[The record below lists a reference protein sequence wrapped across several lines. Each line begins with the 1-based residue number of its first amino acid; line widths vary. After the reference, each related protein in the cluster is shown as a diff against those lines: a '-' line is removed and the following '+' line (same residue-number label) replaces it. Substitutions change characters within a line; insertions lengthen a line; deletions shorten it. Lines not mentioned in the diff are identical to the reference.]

1 MRIRVVF
8 FFPGTEGT
16 SCAECKLTITRY
28 PDDEKEVIYHY
39 PGDDPFYN
47 ELTAI
52 ANAKDMTENNLA
64 TPRIGR
70 DAETFGTTTQR
81 ETQIDE
87 EGRLPDHILSSY
99 EDATKTYEFSWKIRL
114 ESEKKGS

>member
-1 MRIRVVF
+1 MI
-8 FFPGTEGT
+8 
-16 SCAECKLTITRY
+16 RY
-28 PDDEKEVIYHY
+28 PDDEKEVMYHY

-52 ANAKDMTENNLA
+52 ANAKDMAENNLP

-70 DAETFGTTTQR
+70 NAEIFGTTAAQS
-81 ETQIDE
+81 ETQIAE
-87 EGRLPDHILSSY
+87 EGLLPDRILSSY

-114 ESEKKGS
+114 DSEKKNS